1 MVGAFGSFC
10 RAPDVRFGS
19 EADIAA
25 SLYDVRFVPLAD
37 VAHLATLLVAIVHRE
52 TSAPQRASRVAQG
65 LTARPLR

>member
-1 MVGAFGSFC
+1 MSALPPKADMRQRIGS
-10 RAPDVRFGS
+10 DVC
-19 EADIAA
+19 
-25 SLYDVRFVPLAD
+25 LVPLAD